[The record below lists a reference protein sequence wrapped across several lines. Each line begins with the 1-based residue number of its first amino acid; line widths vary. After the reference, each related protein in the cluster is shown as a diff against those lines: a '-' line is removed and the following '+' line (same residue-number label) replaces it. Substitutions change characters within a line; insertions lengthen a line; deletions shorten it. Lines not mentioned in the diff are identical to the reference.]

1 MKDTRT
7 PCPYRKLLEL
17 TRSIGHVYE
26 SSFADAGLTATQHRL
41 LSEIKRLRAARS
53 VDLSRAI
60 CLDPS
65 TLSRNLKPLLAKG
78 WVRIEEGDD
87 ARSHRVVLTESGLQ
101 RHALGQR
108 QWRIA
113 KAKVLQALG
122 LQRVVRL
129 YGLAEECGS
138 VLALSQPASG
148 SRLRKT

>member
-1 MKDTRT
+1 MEDTRT
-7 PCPYRKLLEL
+7 PCPYRELLEL

-26 SSFADAGLTATQHRL
+26 SSFAEAGLTATQHRL

-113 KAKVLQALG
+113 K
-122 LQRVVRL
+122 
-129 YGLAEECGS
+129 
-138 VLALSQPASG
+138 
-148 SRLRKT
+148 

>member
-1 MKDTRT
+1 MLAGVNGTDTSRNNHCAMEDTRT
-7 PCPYRKLLEL
+7 PCPYRE
-17 TRSIGHVYE
+17 
-26 SSFADAGLTATQHRL
+26 
-41 LSEIKRLRAARS
+41 
-53 VDLSRAI
+53 
-60 CLDPS
+60 
-65 TLSRNLKPLLAKG
+65 LAKG

-122 LQRVVRL
+122 LHRVVRL
-129 YGLAEECGS
+129 YGLAEECRS

-148 SRLRKT
+148 RRCRRRARRA